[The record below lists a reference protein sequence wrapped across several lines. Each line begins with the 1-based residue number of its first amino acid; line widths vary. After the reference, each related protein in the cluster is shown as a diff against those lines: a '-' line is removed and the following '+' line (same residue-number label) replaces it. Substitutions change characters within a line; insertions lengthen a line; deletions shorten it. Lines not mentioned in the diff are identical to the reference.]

1 MGKRRIK
8 RHKVISSGNNKN
20 EILLDNNSSDKDSNE
35 DFTNVK
41 IKIDL
46 KEILNIINSN
56 NLQELL
62 KLSCFLNNYNY
73 ELLSQEQDKR
83 EKEVFVLTSND
94 FIISYLNLLI
104 SLNKNSEIENKIK
117 YNIILTAIEI
127 FSSFSDKIN
136 LKYIYNKLLSE
147 IFYQYL
153 LNYSKEINMIN
164 NSHNSKNLMN
174 KITST
179 IFDLFQ
185 LFIDIIKEEEK
196 INTKTGLINYDKIIS
211 VLIKEYIFN
220 NNIDKEIK
228 NKSELLLFSLF
239 SNFYIE
245 MNEKNDIKIFLSN
258 ILGKNNKVDISSFVY
273 FISFYILINNND
285 LNLFSAIIQKIA
297 DFSKD
302 INLFNNELKDFIH
315 FLNEVFDL
323 EKENINNINT
333 NISDEET
340 KHKLNSFLFNCQTIY
355 GLFKIYNDIIENFGE
370 EFSSE
375 DIFLNNISTT
385 INKFF
390 NKSNNTII
398 NQCFNEIFI
407 SSLIKLLNNLIE
419 NNIESFFM
427 DNNDVVLRIKEIL
440 NEMLILILGII
451 NNIINKLNKKLKQD
465 NIRLLMNIIY
475 KKLNKYKSN
484 NDEEISLIILLL
496 RNILE
501 KKIINIEDIIAEN
514 NNGEELIPLDYKL
527 LFSIFNFY
535 MNNDYIKINIIDI
548 IALIY
553 STEITNDK
561 SWYEIIE
568 EINNLLL
575 TLLYNEKNIEI
586 ASHVIN
592 AFMDIYQWDD
602 EILNKILKNSNV
614 LTIMLNGS
622 KNFKEKM
629 ENLYKTNEITEDAYL
644 YISDTLTNMK
654 RFIKYKKDI

>member
-302 INLFNNELKDFIH
+302 INLFNNELNDFIH

-370 EFSSE
+370 EFSSD

>member
-8 RHKVISSGNNKN
+8 RHKIISKENNKN
-20 EILLDNNSSDKDSNE
+20 EIDIDNNSSDKDSKE
-35 DFTNVK
+35 EFTNIK
-41 IKIDL
+41 FKIDL
-46 KEILNIINSN
+46 KVILNIINSN

-62 KLSCFLNNYNY
+62 KLSSFLNNYNY

-83 EKEVFVLTSND
+83 EKEIFVLTSND
-94 FIISYLNLLI
+94 FLISFLNLLL
-104 SLNKNSEIENKIK
+104 SLKNSENELKIK
-117 YNIILTAIEI
+117 YNIISTIIEI
-127 FSSFSDKIN
+127 FSYFSDKLN
-136 LKYIYNKLLSE
+136 LKYFYNKILSE
-147 IFYQYL
+147 IFFQYL
-153 LNYSKEINMIN
+153 LNYSKEISFIN
-164 NSHNSKNLMN
+164 NPHNSKNFIQ
-174 KITST
+174 KIISI
-179 IFDLFQ
+179 IFDLFE
-185 LFIDIIKEEEK
+185 LFIDIMKEEEK
-196 INTKTGLINYDKIIS
+196 INTKSCLINYDSIIS

-220 NNIDKEIK
+220 NNIDKDIK

-245 MNEKNDIKIFLSN
+245 MNDKNDIKILLNN
-258 ILGKNNKVDISSFVY
+258 ILNKNNKLDISSFVY
-273 FISFYILINNND
+273 FISFYISINNND
-285 LNLFSAIIQKIA
+285 LNTFNAIILKII

-302 INLFNNELKDFIH
+302 INLFNNELNDFVH
-315 FLNEVFDL
+315 FLNEIFDL
-323 EKENINNINT
+323 EKDNINNLKT
-333 NISDEET
+333 ISDEDT
-340 KHKLNSFLFNCQTIY
+340 KQKLNSFSFNCHTIY

-370 EFSSE
+370 EFSSD
-375 DIFLNNISTT
+375 DIFLTNISMT

-390 NKSNNTII
+390 NKSNNAII
-398 NQCFNEIFI
+398 NQCFNENFI
-407 SSLIKLLNNLIE
+407 SSLIKLINNLIE

-427 DNNDVVLRIKEIL
+427 DNNDCVLRIKENL

-451 NNIINKLNKKLKQD
+451 NNIINKLNKKFKQD
-465 NIRLLMNIIY
+465 NIGLLMNIIY

-501 KKIINIEDIIAEN
+501 KKIINLEDILTEN
-514 NNGEELIPLDYKL
+514 NNCEELIPLDYKL

-535 MNNDYIKINIIDI
+535 MNNDYIKLNIIDI

-614 LTIMLNGS
+614 LSIMLNGS
-622 KNFKEKM
+622 KNFKQKM

-644 YISDTLTNMK
+644 YISDTLANMK

>member
-8 RHKVISSGNNKN
+8 RHKIINKTDNKN
-20 EILLDNNSSDKDSNE
+20 QNESDNNLSDKDSNE
-35 DFTNVK
+35 DFSNIKFK
-41 IKIDL
+41 IEL
-46 KEILNIINSN
+46 KELLNIINSN

-62 KLSCFLNNYNY
+62 KLSSFLNNYNY

-94 FIISYLNLLI
+94 FILSYLNLLLT
-104 SLNKNSEIENKIK
+104 LNKNHENEHKIK
-117 YNIILTAIEI
+117 YNIISTIIEI
-127 FSSFSDKIN
+127 FSSFTDKLN
-136 LKYIYNKLLSE
+136 MNYIYNKILSE

-153 LNYSKEINMIN
+153 FNYSKDIN
-164 NSHNSKNLMN
+164 NINNSKNLKH
-174 KITST
+174 KIILV

-185 LFIDIIKEEEK
+185 LFIDIMKEEEK
-196 INTKTGLINYDKIIS
+196 INTKSGLINYDKIIS
-211 VLIKEYIFN
+211 LLIKEYIFN
-220 NNIDKEIK
+220 SNLDKEIK

-245 MNEKNDIKIFLSN
+245 MNDKNAIKILLSN
-258 ILGKNNKVDISSFVY
+258 IFSKNNKIDISSFVY
-273 FISFYILINNND
+273 FMSFYISINNAD
-285 LNLFSAIIQKIA
+285 LNSFNAIIQKIIE
-297 DFSKD
+297 FSKD
-302 INLFNNELKDFIH
+302 INLFNNELNDFSH
-315 FLNEVFDL
+315 FLNEIFDL
-323 EKENINNINT
+323 EKDNINNI

-340 KHKLNSFLFNCQTIY
+340 KQKLNSFLFNCHTIY
-355 GLFKIYNDIIENFGE
+355 GLFKIYSDIIENFGE

-375 DIFLNNISTT
+375 DIFLTNISIA

-390 NKSNNTII
+390 NKSNNAII
-398 NQCFNEIFI
+398 NQCFNDNFI
-407 SSLIKLLNNLIE
+407 STLIKLLNNLIE

-427 DNNDVVLRIKEIL
+427 DNDDCVLRIKEIL
-440 NEMLILILGII
+440 NEMLVLILGII
-451 NNIINKLNKKLKQD
+451 NNIINKLNKKFKQD
-465 NIRLLMNIIY
+465 NIGLLMNIIY

-501 KKIINIEDIIAEN
+501 KKIINLEDIITEN
-514 NNGEELIPLDYKL
+514 NNSEELIPLDYKL

-592 AFMDIYQWDD
+592 TFMDIYQWDD
-602 EILNKILKNSNV
+602 EVLNKILKNSNV

-622 KNFKEKM
+622 KNFKQKM
-629 ENLYKTNEITEDAYL
+629 ENLYKTNEITEDAYQ